1 MQYREAADLLGL
13 TLREM
18 VALHGRVRSASLSRL
33 QGYNGSWSHAAASFG
48 NMFYV
53 TLLAETWQQVT
64 IGGVLQYKAN
74 GKDMYSPI
82 ITVLSLP
89 SCAVDFLTLTCPT
102 LSFLCSYMAPADLN
116 LLWMPDLLAA
126 AQEFAVDASAHAVT
140 FHSAWSK
147 VRQSLA

>member
-82 ITVLSLP
+82 ITVLRSRLSDSDVSNPVISLQLHGARRPQP
-89 SCAVDFLTLTCPT
+89 S
-102 LSFLCSYMAPADLN
+102 
-116 LLWMPDLLAA
+116 
-126 AQEFAVDASAHAVT
+126 VDARS
-140 FHSAWSK
+140 SCCGS
-147 VRQSLA
+147 RICS